1 MNARNVNQ
9 GASLSAAL
17 QAIPPV
23 TRCLLF
29 ATILTGA
36 LSSFGMVNPNNFLF
50 IPSKILGNFELH
62 RLVLPVVFAGGFEF
76 SFAMHLYFLYQNC
89 KSYESDPFNTG
100 AGGTSADFLWMVLVG
115 TALLWP
121 IGYYFQLFVLSQPM
135 LYMIMY
141 VWSRR
146 KANEQRNMF
155 GVFTLPVPYI
165 PWFYAAI
172 NLLMGN
178 SVTPIL
184 IGIAVGHIYY
194 YVIEVLPSTN
204 GVDLLKTPTLC
215 IRIINYLD
223 GSQAPATRP
232 QVTQQQGPNNQQR
245 PLNQRAN
252 QGFPN
257 VGGGYN
263 WGSGRTL
270 GTQ

>member
-1 MNARNVNQ
+1 MIALSLKKFIHQVSFTNSAMNARNVNQ

-76 SFAMHLYFLYQNC
+76 SFAMHLYF
-89 KSYESDPFNTG
+89 
-100 AGGTSADFLWMVLVG
+100 
-115 TALLWP
+115 
-121 IGYYFQLFVLSQPM
+121 
-135 LYMIMY
+135 
-141 VWSRR
+141 
-146 KANEQRNMF
+146 
-155 GVFTLPVPYI
+155 YI

-232 QVTQQQGPNNQQR
+232 QVPQQQGPNNQQR